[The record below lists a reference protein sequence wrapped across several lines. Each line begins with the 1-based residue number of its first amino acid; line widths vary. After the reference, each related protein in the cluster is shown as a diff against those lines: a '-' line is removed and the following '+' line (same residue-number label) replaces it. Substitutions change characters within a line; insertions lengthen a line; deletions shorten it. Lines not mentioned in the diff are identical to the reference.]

1 MIKKKEMI
9 DMVKEKAGDGSDL
22 FQSQLAEAKRHC
34 LISLLDFAD
43 ELKKQVKDDTEK
55 SRIERLKKR
64 IHNDIG
70 QFHQTASNLL
80 ELRKTGGKIIPF
92 GRTDATNNRNKNN
105 TTGKGNNGDDKK
117 KTPSGSDSKRESSG

>member
-1 MIKKKEMI
+1 MG
-9 DMVKEKAGDGSDL
+9 KEKVGEGLDL
-22 FQSQLAEAKRHC
+22 FQQQLSEAKRHC